1 MRMSGFKQSRS
12 APVSGARRLN
22 EKWRATFSLP
32 PFSNAKHLADNSAT
46 SVKWILD
53 GQAQGKVSMILPKR
67 IETAEAVL
75 EAEGGK

>member
-53 GQAQGKVSMILPKR
+53 GQA
-67 IETAEAVL
+67 
-75 EAEGGK
+75 